1 MPSPETVEKAL
12 ELIRKRP
19 ANHDYFF
26 SKLTSPDWIEPLDKA
41 GLFLSP
47 PAVMRDGDSVS
58 YPFWPESDYLARV
71 ASEAPEQVAEVMM
84 KIPATDNFRVHAD
97 LARAAASLPAK
108 LAARWAKEE
117 SAWVARQEYLSF
129 VPPEAWGALIAHL
142 AQSGEENVAISLA
155 RSLLSFHVG
164 DGTLRHRGAILESW
178 DYQQILQNR
187 IPELVRNSGLE
198 GLALL
203 CDLLENAISA
213 EDGGR
218 PSSEEYSWIWRQ
230 AIEPHEQNFGQHE
243 PRNALVDSLR
253 DSSVQLLE
261 TGAEIQEVIG
271 LLCERERPIFKRI
284 AIHLL
289 VETRG
294 ETSQVAARF
303 VVDRENFFSLDLRHE
318 YTRLLTAVFP
328 ELNDDEKSEI
338 LEWVEAGPLLG
349 SSTVD
354 DEELHRT
361 GKAYWQAERL
371 SGLRP
376 HLPPPW
382 EERYKVIVDEL
393 GEPEHPDF
401 LSPVRMWTGPTSPKE
416 THDLEEMSAKDIS
429 EFLKTWKPSGA
440 PAAPEPEGLGRAL
453 RSVVGSSPDRFVA
466 ALDSMR
472 GLHPTYARAIV
483 EGLAE
488 AVKQDAPIAWRPVIH
503 YMEWITE
510 QPRTRQETTEET
522 FGRDPHWGWARKE
535 AASLL
540 STGFQK
546 DAVDYDL
553 REAAWRLVDAIAD
566 DPDPTPERDE
576 TEAMDP
582 ATQSLNTTRG
592 QALHAAVRYA
602 MWVSRHVEKVEPES
616 RSDAFSLDRI
626 PEARRCLER
635 HLDPTTEQ
643 SLSVRA
649 VFGMYLPNLVRLDR
663 EWVEANLGAIFSKE
677 QPSLRDAAWNTY
689 LAFHRVYKVVFD
701 LVRDQY
707 DGAVERLAEEREAEE
722 KSFRGSGERP
732 VVSLGQHL
740 LTLVGRGVLSWSDE
754 DGLVQRFFIN
764 APTKD
769 ATRAT
774 TFVGWSLERTQ
785 GDIPV
790 EHLERFQRFWEELSD
805 FVSNS
810 AEDRKDILKAY
821 GWWFVSG
828 RFDTSWSLDHLERV
842 IEEAGG
848 VDLDYEVTERLAE
861 LAGANPARSLS
872 ALKALC
878 QDERSWYILSSKDSA
893 RRILQAALAQEAT
906 RSDAQHLIHLLGARG
921 HLQFRDLLTE

>member
-1 MPSPETVEKAL
+1 MPSPEAVEKAL
-12 ELIRKRP
+12 ELIRKGP
-19 ANHDYFF
+19 TNYAYFF
-26 SKLTSPDWIEPLDKA
+26 SKLTSPDWIEPLDEA
-41 GLFLSP
+41 GLFSSP
-47 PAVMRDGDSVS
+47 PSVVRDGDSIS
-58 YPFWPESDYLARV
+58 FPFWPESEYLARM
-71 ASEAPEQVAEVMM
+71 ASEAPEQVAKVMM
-84 KIPATDNFRVHAD
+84 KIPDTDNFRVHVD
-97 LARAAASLPAK
+97 LATAAANLPAA

-117 SAWVARQEYLSF
+117 SAWVARQEYLGF
-129 VPPEAWGALIAHL
+129 VPPEAWGTLIAHL
-142 AQSGEENVAISLA
+142 AESGEAGVAISLA
-155 RSLLSFHVG
+155 GSLLSFHVG
-164 DGTLRHRGAILESW
+164 DGASRRRRTILESW
-178 DYQQILQNR
+178 DYEQILKNR
-187 IPELVRNSGLE
+187 IPELVRHSGLE

-203 CDLLENAISA
+203 CDLLEDAVSA
-213 EDGGR
+213 ENGGR
-218 PSSEEYSWIWRQ
+218 VPNEEYSWIWRQ
-230 AIEPHEQNFGQHE
+230 AIEPHEQNFGENE
-243 PRNALVDSLR
+243 PRNLLVDSVR
-253 DSSVQLLE
+253 DSSLQLLAAG
-261 TGAEIQEVIG
+261 TDLQNLIG
-271 LLCERERPIFKRI
+271 LLDGRGRPIFKRI
-284 AIHLL
+284 VTHLL
-289 VETRG
+289 VEKRDTFPQ
-294 ETSQVAARF
+294 TAARF
-303 VVDRENFFSLDLRHE
+303 ALDRDNFFSLDLRHE
-318 YTRLLTAVFP
+318 YTRLLAAVFP
-328 ELNDDEKSEI
+328 ELNDDEKAEI

-354 DEELHRT
+354 DEELRRT

-429 EFLKTWKPSGA
+429 EFLKTWNPSGA

-472 GLHPTYARAIV
+472 GLHPTYARALV

-488 AVKQDAPIAWRPVIH
+488 AVKRDAPIAWRPVIH
-503 YMEWITE
+503 YLEWITE

-522 FGRDPHWGWARKE
+522 YGRDPHWGWARKE

-546 DAVDYDL
+546 DAVDYAL
-553 REAAWRLVDAIAD
+553 REAAWRLVDVIAD
-566 DPDPTPERDE
+566 DPDPTPEDDKI
-576 TEAMDP
+576 EAMDP
-582 ATQSLNTTRG
+582 ATRSLNTTRG

-602 MWVSRHVEKVEPES
+602 VWVCRHMEEAEPEPPS
-616 RSDAFSLDRI
+616 GAFSLELI

-635 HLDPTTEQ
+635 HLDPSTEQ
-643 SLSVRA
+643 SSSVRA
-649 VFGMYLPNLVRLDR
+649 VLGFYLPDLVRLDR
-663 EWVEANLGAIFSKE
+663 EWVEANSAAIFPND
-677 QPSLRDAAWNTY
+677 QPRLRDAVWNTY
-689 LAFHRVYKVVFD
+689 LAFHPVYDVVFD
-701 LVRDQY
+701 LLRDQY
-707 DGAVERLAEEREAEE
+707 DAAVERLAEESEAEE

-732 VVSLGQHL
+732 VASLGQHL
-740 LTLVGRGVLSWSDE
+740 LAMVGRGVLLWSDE
-754 DGLVQRFFIN
+754 DGLVRRFFMN

-805 FVSNS
+805 FVSNG
-810 AEDRKDILKAY
+810 AEDRKEILKAY

-878 QDERSWYILSSKDSA
+878 QNERSWYILSSRDSA
-893 RRILQAALAQEAT
+893 RRILQTALAQEAT